1 MDKVVKDLDQTIKY
15 YISMYDEDFYSIK
28 IEEVKQQFDF
38 KNYENIYKLSK
49 LMKDF
54 VKKIDITRQESIGII
69 KNLAKKYTDD
79 KYLIDMVKPC
89 FESSIRFRNLLKKHD
104 MHQELLVKDFMVSFY
119 IIILYMPLGYINN
132 LHLFECIQILW
143 MLIDNIIDNKDMKH
157 KRKLLKPIF
166 TFLKDELYED
176 KDVMKYLFKYRDNIC
191 MSIICDIYKNSE
203 LKNKKEF
210 FRDVRKLFMYS
221 YTKKGIEVEMT
232 AKSIDILD
240 VSMKK
245 SYLSHRLFKHCIY
258 KNVVEDESFYYLCLM
273 SQLSDDLLDLT
284 EDLSNDGNTIFT
296 SNSRKNRSI
305 ITLCIIDIIIER
317 FPSIRKY
324 MVLAIL
330 DAVLYNKHLHDP
342 KFIEEIERHKFIDT
356 QDLDFQEIE
365 KIVFGSRIDDILDE
379 KLVDLYD
386 KEVEKESIDEI
397 VIKIEAL
404 AMYNEFSEV

>member
-1 MDKVVKDLDQTIKY
+1 MDKVVKELDKSIKY
-15 YISMYDEDFYSIK
+15 YISMYDEDFYSVKIDEIK
-28 IEEVKQQFDF
+28 QEFDF
-38 KNYENIYKLSK
+38 KNYENLYKLSK
-49 LMKDF
+49 LMKEF
-54 VKKIDITRQESIGII
+54 VKNVDITRQESIGII
-69 KNLAKKYTDD
+69 KNLAKNYTDD
-79 KYLIDMVKPC
+79 NYLIDMVKPC
-89 FESSIRFRNLLKKHD
+89 FRSSIRFRNLLKKHD
-104 MHQELLVKDFMVSFY
+104 MYQELLVKDFMVSFY

-143 MLIDNIIDNKDMKH
+143 MLIDNIIDNKDMKP

-166 TFLKDELYED
+166 TFLKDELYENANVQEFLY
-176 KDVMKYLFKYRDNIC
+176 KHKNNIC
-191 MSIICDIYKNSE
+191 ISIISDIYQNGP
-203 LKNKKEF
+203 LKSKKEF

-221 YTKKGIEVEMT
+221 YTKKGIEVEMS
-232 AKSIDILD
+232 AKSIDILE

-258 KNVVEDESFYYLCLM
+258 DDVVEDENFYYLCLM
-273 SQLSDDLLDLT
+273 SQISDDLLDLT
-284 EDLSNDGNTIFT
+284 EDLTNDGNTIFT
-296 SNSRKNRSI
+296 SSSRKDRSI
-305 ITLCIIDIIIER
+305 ITLCIIDIIMQK

-342 KFIEEIERHKFIDT
+342 KFIQEIEKHKFIDT

-365 KIVFGSRIDDILDE
+365 KIVFSSRLDDVLDE

-386 KEVEKESIDEI
+386 KEVEKESIDDI

-404 AMYNEFSEV
+404 AEFNEISEV